1 MDRNAE
7 AFYSEDMIDNRIPR
21 SHWER
26 TFNHKTTFNVGD
38 LVPFFADPDVIPAST
53 IKNKTSIVLRQS
65 TPKYP
70 VMDNMYL
77 DVFYFRVDRWR
88 MTDKFKEILGENPNG
103 AWAIQTEYQMPII
116 TNTGVYGKNDLATYL
131 GIPQATEKTSFMR
144 EMINAYIDIYNNW
157 FRDENLIAPIPFDT
171 SETNLTTNGTT
182 TGVDIQHGFGLLKAA
197 KLHDYFTSALP
208 APLKAAADNIPSL
221 PIGTSAPIINASQGG
236 NQSVYVHPETVGSSA
251 GPVPGHL
258 GLVNQTIDAY
268 QDYAA
273 RVGTV
278 SSISSGNFSTQPNG
292 SVLIGG
298 IFPNQLKTDLTE
310 AIKVPLTAVR
320 DQVAILH
327 ILENDG
333 RFGTRYKEIL
343 RGHYGAIASDE
354 SLGVP
359 EYLGG
364 KREPINITTVLQTS
378 STDEMS
384 PLGQTGAMS
393 ETHYYNHDFTKS
405 FSKHVI
411 IMGILCVR
419 TDKTYQQGIARKFNK
434 RRRYDIY
441 TPELAHISNQPI
453 YNGEIYWTST
463 ANTTLNSEVFGYKEA
478 WAEIKFPVNIISGE
492 LSSLYTQSLD
502 VWHYAEEYDSLPVLS
517 QEWIE
522 EPINPVDRT
531 LLVDSDVANQFIA
544 DILVTQDIT
553 APIPLKCTPGLKYL

>member
-21 SHWER
+21 SHWKR

-88 MTDKFKEILGENPNG
+88 MTDKFKEILGENPDG
-103 AWAIQTEYQMPII
+103 AWAITTEYQMPVI

-131 GIPQATEKTSFMR
+131 GIPQATENTTFMR
-144 EMINAYIDIYNNW
+144 EMVNAYIDIYNNW
-157 FRDENLIAPIPFDT
+157 FRDQNLIAPIQFDT
-171 SETNLTTNGTT
+171 SETNLTTDGST

-208 APLKAAADNIPSL
+208 APLKAAADNVPSL
-221 PIGTSAPIINASQGG
+221 PIGTSAPVVG
-236 NQSVYVHPETVGSSA
+236 NGMT
-251 GPVPGHL
+251 L
-258 GLVNQTIDAY
+258 GLTDGTNNSGL
-268 QDYAA
+268 
-273 RVGTV
+273 VGRYTV
-278 SSISSGNFSTQPNG
+278 AGSVPMTYFSGNNSKYGSNVGESNGNMDISSTTY
-292 SVLIGG
+292 G
-298 IFPNQLKTDLTE
+298 ITTDASKSGIEADLAQ

-320 DQVAILH
+320 DQIAILH

-333 RFGTRYKEIL
+333 RFGSRYKEIL

-364 KREPINITTVLQTS
+364 KREPVNITTVLQTS

-463 ANTTLNSEVFGYKEA
+463 ANTTLNDEVFGYKEA

-492 LSSLYTQSLD
+492 LSSLYAQSLD

>member
-21 SHWER
+21 SHWTR

-65 TPKYP
+65 TPKFP

-131 GIPQATEKTSFMR
+131 GIPQATENTKFMR

-157 FRDENLIAPIPFDT
+157 FRDQNLIAPISFDT
-171 SETNLTTNGTT
+171 SETNLTTDGST
-182 TGVDIQHGFGLLKAA
+182 TGIDIQHGFGLLKAS
-197 KLHDYFTSALP
+197 KFHDYFTSALP
-208 APLKAAADNIPSL
+208 APIKASAANDPGL
-221 PIGTSAPIINASQGG
+221 PIGTSAPVDGNGGSINAYRFDG
-236 NQSVYVHPETVGSSA
+236 NNWIKFGNTLESLGVYESYGTTTSSRIA
-251 GPVPGHL
+251 TH
-258 GLVNQTIDAY
+258 D
-268 QDYAA
+268 
-273 RVGTV
+273 GTNL
-278 SSISSGNFSTQPNG
+278 IEQNNGDHWLYRLPNNEQ
-292 SVLIGG
+292 IG
-298 IFPNQLKTDLTE
+298 TADLTQ

-320 DQVAILH
+320 DQMAILH
-327 ILENDG
+327 ILENDS

-359 EYLGG
+359 EFLGG
-364 KREPINITTVLQTS
+364 KREPVNITTVLQTS
-378 STDEMS
+378 STDSMS

-419 TDKTYQQGIARKFNK
+419 TDKTYQQGIARKFSK
-434 RRRYDIY
+434 RRRYDMY

-453 YNGEIYWTST
+453 YNSEIFWTST
-463 ANTTLNSEVFGYKEA
+463 ANTTTNDEVFGYKEA
-478 WAEIKFPVNIISGE
+478 WAEIKYPVNIITGE
-492 LSSLYTQSLD
+492 LSSLYTNSLD
-502 VWHYAEEYDSLPVLS
+502 VWHYAEEYASLPVLS

-522 EPINPVDRT
+522 EPIEPVDRT
-531 LLVDSDVANQFIA
+531 LLVESSVANQFIA
-544 DILVTQDIT
+544 DIMVTQDIT

>member
-7 AFYSEDMIDNRIPR
+7 AFYTEDMIDNRIPR

-77 DVFYFRVDRWR
+77 DVFYFKVDRWR
-88 MTDKFKEILGENPNG
+88 MTDKFKEILGENPDG
-103 AWAIQTEYQMPII
+103 AWAITTEYQMPVI

-131 GIPQATEKTSFMR
+131 GIPQETANTTFMR

-157 FRDENLIAPIPFDT
+157 FRDQNLIAPISFDT
-171 SETNLTTNGTT
+171 SETNLTTDGST
-182 TGVDIQHGFGLLKAA
+182 TGIDIQHGFGLLKAA

-208 APLKAAADNIPSL
+208 APIKAAAANVPGL
-221 PIGTSAPIINASQGG
+221 PIGTDAPVKG
-236 NQSVYVHPETVGSSA
+236 NNIGLSVVDLNNTPTS
-251 GPVPGHL
+251 VPGINFFKNVTESY
-258 GLVNQTIDAY
+258 GNNTASIFGVQNNNGWQNVN
-268 QDYAA
+268 
-273 RVGTV
+273 
-278 SSISSGNFSTQPNG
+278 NG
-292 SVLIGG
+292 SIVSNTTTGYIG
-298 IFPNQLKTDLTE
+298 NADLTQ

-320 DQVAILH
+320 DQIAILH

-453 YNGEIYWTST
+453 YNSEIYWTST
-463 ANTTLNSEVFGYKEA
+463 ENTKLNDEVFGYKEA

-492 LSSLYTQSLD
+492 LSSLYSQSLD

-531 LLVDSDVANQFIA
+531 LLVDSDTANQFIA

-553 APIPLKCTPGLKYL
+553 APIPIKCTPGLKYL

>member
-1 MDRNAE
+1 MNRNAE
-7 AFYSEDMIDNRIPR
+7 AFYSEDMIDNRVPR

-65 TPKYP
+65 TPKFP

-88 MTDKFKEILGENPNG
+88 MTDKFKAILGENPNG

-131 GIPQATEKTSFMR
+131 GIPQATQNTKFMR

-157 FRDENLIAPIPFDT
+157 FRDENLIAPISFDT
-171 SETNLTTNGTT
+171 SETNLTTDGST
-182 TGVDIQHGFGLLKAA
+182 TGVDIQHGFGLLKAS
-197 KLHDYFTSALP
+197 KFHDYFTSALP
-208 APLKAAADNIPSL
+208 APIKAAAANIPNL
-221 PIGTSAPIINASQGG
+221 PIGTNAPVVTTTTRNTSTMPSITWADVG
-236 NQSVYVHPETVGSSA
+236 GSSY
-251 GPVPGHL
+251 VPS
-258 GLVNQTIDAY
+258 GLTSIGIDGSGKTMPGTSMTSSST
-268 QDYAA
+268 A
-273 RVGTV
+273 RLHPD
-278 SSISSGNFSTQPNG
+278 NLQ
-292 SVLIGG
+292 
-298 IFPNQLKTDLTE
+298 TDLTQ

-320 DQVAILH
+320 DQIAILH

-354 SLGVP
+354 SLGVA
-359 EYLGG
+359 EFLGG
-364 KREPINITTVLQTS
+364 KREPVNITTVLQTS
-378 STDEMS
+378 STDDMS

-419 TDKTYQQGIARKFNK
+419 TDKTYQQGIARKFSK

-453 YNGEIYWTST
+453 YNSEIFWTST
-463 ANTTLNSEVFGYKEA
+463 ANTTTNDEVFGYKEA
-478 WAEIKFPVNIISGE
+478 WAEIKYPVNIITGE
-492 LSSLYTQSLD
+492 LSSLYSQSLD
-502 VWHYAEEYDSLPVLS
+502 VWHYAEEYASLPVLS
-517 QEWIE
+517 QQWIE
-522 EPINPVDRT
+522 EPIEPVDRT
-531 LLVDSDVANQFIA
+531 LLIDSDVANQFIA
-544 DILVTQDIT
+544 DIMVTQDIT